1 METVTIVH
9 NRLFVLNSLIYWR
22 SAVLNQQQPTILLEV
37 SYNDIDPARQ
47 YVKQGEEV
55 IQESSERLGFF

>member
-37 SYNDIDPARQ
+37 SYNDIDPTRQ
-47 YVKQGEEV
+47 CVKQGEEV
-55 IQESSERLGFF
+55 IQESSEMLF